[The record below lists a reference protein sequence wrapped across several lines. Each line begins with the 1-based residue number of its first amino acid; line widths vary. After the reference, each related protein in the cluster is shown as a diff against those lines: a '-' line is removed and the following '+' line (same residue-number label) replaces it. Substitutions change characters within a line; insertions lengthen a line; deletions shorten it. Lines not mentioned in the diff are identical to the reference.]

1 MSFLKD
7 IPDYKNYNN
16 EDFYMT
22 SLPGTYDMWNE
33 LQAYANRAEYL
44 QRVVNRLNDLVLL
57 PPTTNSGG
65 WLVTDLENA
74 FSTLRKKVIAGKI
87 SLFFDAVIIIIE
99 ESFLDLEEI
108 NEFLLQY
115 EIGYEVYKGFGCY
128 NWSVRDN
135 IPKMS
140 ENIDKTLKILKK
152 TPFEQAV
159 ENLQQAKV
167 HFQNLSNER
176 ALKDAVRDCA
186 SAMESIIKILGNNND
201 IKIASKTL
209 RDSKLWGLD
218 DIVKDGDAIFSKLHH
233 LYPDFRHGSIGM
245 SSMTVNEA
253 KYWADRMICFIDY
266 ILRQKTELGV

>member
-1 MSFLKD
+1 MSFIKD

-16 EDFYMT
+16 EDFYTT
-22 SLPGTYDMWNE
+22 SLPDTSDIWNE
-33 LQAYANRAEYL
+33 LQAYANRAESL
-44 QRVVNRLNDLVLL
+44 QQVVNRLNDLVLL
-57 PPTTNSGG
+57 PPTTNIGG

-74 FSTLRKKVIAGKI
+74 FRTLRKKVKGGKI
-87 SLFFDAVIIIIE
+87 SLFFDAVVIIIE

-115 EIGYEVYKGFGCY
+115 EIGYEVYKGFVSY
-128 NWSVRDN
+128 NWSVRNN

-140 ENIDKTLKILKK
+140 ENIDKTLKTLEK

-186 SAMESIIKILGNNND
+186 SAMESIIKILGNNDD

-209 RDSKLWGLD
+209 RNSKLWGLD
-218 DIVKDGDAIFSKLHH
+218 DIVKDGDAIFSKLHY
-233 LYPDFRHGSIGM
+233 LYPDFRHGSVGM
-245 SSMTVNEA
+245 SNMTVNEA

-266 ILRQKTELGV
+266 ILRQKTDLGI

>member
-16 EDFYMT
+16 DDFYMT
-22 SLPGTYDMWNE
+22 SLPDTYDMWNE
-33 LQAYANRAEYL
+33 LQAYANRAESL
-44 QRVVNRLNDLVLL
+44 HQVVNRLNDLVLL

-65 WLVTDLENA
+65 WLVTDLENT
-74 FSTLRKKVIAGKI
+74 FRVLRKKVIAGKI

-99 ESFLDLEEI
+99 ESFWDLEEV

-115 EIGYEVYKGFGCY
+115 EIGYEVHKGFGCC

-140 ENIDKTLKILKK
+140 ENIDKTLKTLKK

-159 ENLQQAKV
+159 ENLQQAKI

-186 SAMESIIKILGNNND
+186 SAMESIIKVLGNNND
-201 IKIASKTL
+201 IKIASKNL

-266 ILRQKTELGV
+266 ILRQKTELGI